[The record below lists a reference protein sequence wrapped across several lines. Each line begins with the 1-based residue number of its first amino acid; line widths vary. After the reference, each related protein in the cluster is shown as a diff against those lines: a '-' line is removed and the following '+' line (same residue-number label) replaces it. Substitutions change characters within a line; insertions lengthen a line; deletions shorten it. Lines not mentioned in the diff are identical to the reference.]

1 MENIW
6 CALSGS
12 ESHRLPLQWK
22 GAQKTAVGRKS
33 KRTEKRQIGGPGS
46 QRGSLSRVARALSTC
61 CHPLVPMAEYD
72 APRATLR

>member
-1 MENIW
+1 MILPRVELSHSPFVPSSKCVFSKHRKWKMENIW

-33 KRTEKRQIGGPGS
+33 KRTEKRQIEASAASG
-46 QRGSLSRVARALSTC
+46 
-61 CHPLVPMAEYD
+61 
-72 APRATLR
+72 AP